1 MHKRKVKMSNKSQ
14 SPGGAIKHNTYTGKE
29 LTGYL
34 VGLAGQ
40 NIIYNIISG
49 GLQYYWQSI
58 IFLPAMAISTIFF
71 IARVWDAI
79 NDPMMGSI
87 VDHTRTKWGKCK
99 PYLMF
104 IPIPVGIITIL
115 TFCNG
120 TYTDYAEGSIT
131 RVLIVAWAA
140 ISYILWGMSYTVGDI
155 PLWGVTSLMTDDEN
169 DRAKALSLARIVANV
184 GAIGMLITFAGKAL
198 SPKFQEQGLD
208 LIHADKK
215 SYIIIAVILTVFATI
230 LFQFAGLSVKEK
242 VKQSDETHTMKENF
256 KTMVSNDPFRRL
268 LLSGILRS
276 PIQLLSIVGLTLVM
290 YYFFDN
296 NLANLMVDGKLQIE
310 KIVQL
315 LVMAMGL
322 LGGMIIGTAATP
334 KMANKFGKKQLY
346 NFYSIAGAVPFALI
360 FGVYKLAGG
369 NLMKSMGYVLLM
381 AVMMFAASWA
391 MGSINILQSIMIAD
405 CVDYEEYKNG
415 IRTDGVFFSGQSFIT
430 KLSMGV
436 SSLISG
442 FVYSAVK
449 YSADN
454 IAQLNIDLADG
465 KYRFFEA
472 ANGDYAMAMFL
483 LISIPPAIGMLLS
496 AIPTIKY
503 SLTDE
508 EHTRILNEL
517 IERRANKE

>member
-1 MHKRKVKMSNKSQ
+1 MGKNNSVPSN
-14 SPGGAIKHNTYTGKE
+14 AIKHNTYSGKE

-34 VGLAGQ
+34 IGLAGQ

-104 IPIPVGIITIL
+104 VPVPIGIITIL

-120 TYTDYAEGSIT
+120 TYTDYSTKGMHA
-131 RVLIVAWAA
+131 LIIAWAA
-140 ISYILWGMSYTVGDI
+140 ISYILWGMTYTIGDI

-198 SPKFQEQGLD
+198 SPMFQETKGLD
-208 LIHADKK
+208 VLHADKL
-215 SYIIIAVILTVFATI
+215 SYIIIAVILSVFATI
-230 LFQFAGLSVKEK
+230 LFQFSGLSVKER
-242 VKQSDETHTMKENF
+242 VQQSEKKYTMKENF
-256 KTMVSNDPFRRL
+256 KIMFSNDPFRRL
-268 LLSGILRS
+268 LISGILRS

-296 NLANLMVDGKLQIE
+296 NLANLVVDGKLQIV

-315 LVMAMGL
+315 LVMAIGL
-322 LGGMIIGTAATP
+322 LGGMIVGTAFTP
-334 KMANKFGKKQLY
+334 AMAKKFGKKQLY
-346 NFYSIAGAVPFALI
+346 NFYSIVGAVPFALI
-360 FGVYKLAGG
+360 FAVYKLAGG
-369 NLMKSMGYVLLM
+369 NLMKSMAYVILM

-415 IRTDGVFFSGQSFIT
+415 VRTDGVFFSGQSFIT

-442 FVYSAVK
+442 FIYTSVHYTDK
-449 YSADN
+449 Y
-454 IAQLNIDLADG
+454 IEVLNTELAEG
-465 KYRFFEA
+465 KYHFFEA
-472 ANGDYAMAMFL
+472 SNGDYAMAMFL

-503 SLTDE
+503 PLTDK

-517 IERRANKE
+517 IEKRASKSED

>member
-1 MHKRKVKMSNKSQ
+1 MSKKSQ
-14 SPGGAIKHNTYTGKE
+14 SPNGAIKHNTYSGKE

-49 GLQYYWQSI
+49 GLQYYWQSV

-71 IARVWDAI
+71 VARIWDAI
-79 NDPMMGSI
+79 NDFMMGSI
-87 VDHTRTKWGKCK
+87 VDHTRSKWGKCK

-104 IPIPVGIITIL
+104 VPIPVGIITIL
-115 TFCNG
+115 TFCNA
-120 TYTDYAEGSIT
+120 TYTDYTSSIAHA
-131 RVLIVAWAA
+131 LIIAWAA
-140 ISYILWGMSYTVGDI
+140 FIYILWGMSYTVGDI

-198 SPKFQEQGLD
+198 SPTFQAQGLD
-208 LIHADKK
+208 VIHADKK
-215 SYIIIAVILTVFATI
+215 SYIIIAVILTVLATV
-230 LFQFAGLSVKEK
+230 LFQFAGFSVNER
-242 VKQSDETHTMKENF
+242 VKQSEKKYTLKENF
-256 KTMVSNDPFRRL
+256 KIMASNDPFRRI

-276 PIQLLSIVGLTLVM
+276 PIQLLSVVGLTLVM

-296 NLANLMVDGKLQIE
+296 DLANLMIDGKLQIE

-315 LVMAMGL
+315 LVMALGL

-334 KMANKFGKKQLY
+334 KLITKHGKKQLY

-360 FGVYKLAGG
+360 FAVYKLAGG
-369 NLMKSMGYVLLM
+369 NLMQSMGYVLFM

-415 IRTDGVFFSGQSFIT
+415 VRTDGVFFSGQSFIT

-442 FVYSAVK
+442 FIYAAVNYTDK
-449 YSADN
+449 Y
-454 IAQLNIDLADG
+454 IEELNLGLANG
-465 KYRFFEA
+465 EYHFFEA
-472 ANGDYAMAMFL
+472 NDGKYAMAMFL

-503 SLTDE
+503 PLTDE

-517 IERRANKE
+517 IERRAKKD

>member
-1 MHKRKVKMSNKSQ
+1 MSKNSQ
-14 SPGGAIKHNTYTGKE
+14 SPEGTIKHNTYTGKE

-58 IFLPAMAISTIFF
+58 VFLPAMAISTIFF
-71 IARVWDAI
+71 IARIWDAI

-104 IPIPVGIITIL
+104 VPVPIGIITIL

-120 TYTDYAEGSIT
+120 TYTDYTSTTAH
-131 RVLIVAWAA
+131 VLIVAWAA
-140 ISYILWGMSYTVGDI
+140 ISYILWGMCYTVGDI
-155 PLWGVTSLMTDDEN
+155 PIWGVTSLMTDDEN

-198 SPKFQEQGLD
+198 SPMFQKQGLD
-208 LIHADKK
+208 ILHADKK
-215 SYIIIAVILTVFATI
+215 SYIIIAVILTVFATV

-256 KTMVSNDPFRRL
+256 KTMFSNDPFRRL
-268 LLSGILRS
+268 LISGILRS

-310 KIVQL
+310 KIIQL
-315 LVMAMGL
+315 LVMGLGL

-360 FGVYKLAGG
+360 FGVYKLADG
-369 NLMKSMGYVLLM
+369 NLMKSMGYVVLM

-405 CVDYEEYKNG
+405 CVDYEEHING

-442 FVYSAVK
+442 FIYSAVK
-449 YSADN
+449 YSAEN

-465 KYRFFEA
+465 KYRFYEA
-472 ANGDYAMAMFL
+472 ADGKYAMAMFL

-503 SLTDE
+503 PLTDD

-517 IERRANKE
+517 IVRRENKDK

>member
-1 MHKRKVKMSNKSQ
+1 MSKSKN
-14 SPGGAIKHNTYTGKE
+14 SVPANAIKHNTYTGKE

-40 NIIYNIISG
+40 NIIYNIIAG

-58 IFLPAMAISTIFF
+58 IFLPAMAISVIFF

-87 VDHTRTKWGKCK
+87 VDHTRSKWGKCK

-104 IPIPVGIITIL
+104 VPIPVGIITIL
-115 TFCNG
+115 TFCNW
-120 TYTDYAEGSIT
+120 TYTDYSSTGMH
-131 RVLIVAWAA
+131 VLIIAWAA
-140 ISYILWGMSYTVGDI
+140 ISYILWGMTYTVGDI
-155 PLWGVTSLMTDDEN
+155 PLWGVTSLMTDDES

-198 SPKFQEQGLD
+198 SPMFQEKKGMDVL
-208 LIHADKK
+208 HADKA
-215 SYIIIAVILTVFATI
+215 SYIIIAIALTILATV
-230 LFQFAGLSVKEK
+230 LFQFAGVSVKER
-242 VKQSDETHTMKENF
+242 VQQSEKKYTMKENF
-256 KTMVSNDPFRRL
+256 KIMFSNDPFRRL
-268 LLSGILRS
+268 LISGVLRS

-296 NLANLMVDGKLQIE
+296 NLANLVVDGKLQIL

-315 LVMAMGL
+315 LLMGL
-322 LGGMIIGTAATP
+322 GILGGMIIGTAVTP
-334 KMANKFGKKQLY
+334 KLTGRFGKKQLY
-346 NFYSIAGAVPFALI
+346 NFYSVVGAVPYFLI
-360 FGVYKLAGG
+360 FAVYKLADG
-369 NLMKSMGYVLLM
+369 NLMKSMGYVILM

-415 IRTDGVFFSGQSFIT
+415 VRTDGVFFSGQSFIT

-442 FVYSAVK
+442 FIYNAVHYTDK
-449 YSADN
+449 Y
-454 IAQLNIDLADG
+454 IETLNADLAAG
-465 KYRFFEA
+465 KYHFFEA
-472 ANGDYAMAMFL
+472 NDGKYAMAMFL
-483 LISIPPAIGMLLS
+483 LISVPPAIGMFLS

-503 SLTDE
+503 SLTDQ

-517 IERRANKE
+517 IERRAAKDKE

>member
-1 MHKRKVKMSNKSQ
+1 MSKGKNKAPS
-14 SPGGAIKHNTYTGKE
+14 GAIKHNTYTGKE

-40 NIIYNIISG
+40 NIIYNIIAG

-58 IFLPAMAISTIFF
+58 IFLPAMAISVIFF
-71 IARVWDAI
+71 VARVWDAI

-104 IPIPVGIITIL
+104 VPIPIGIITIL
-115 TFCNG
+115 TFCNK
-120 TYTDYAEGSIT
+120 TYTDYTSTGAH
-131 RVLIVAWAA
+131 VLIIAWAA
-140 ISYILWGMSYTVGDI
+140 ISYILWGMCYTVGDI

-169 DRAKALSLARIVANV
+169 DRAKALSLARIVANL

-198 SPKFQEQGLD
+198 SPMFQEKKGLD
-208 LIHADKK
+208 LIHADKM
-215 SYIIIAVILTVFATI
+215 SYIIIAVILTIFATI
-230 LFQFAGLSVKEK
+230 LFQFSGFSVKER
-242 VKQSDETHTMKENF
+242 VQQSEKKYTMKENF
-256 KTMVSNDPFRRL
+256 KIAISNDPFRRL

-276 PIQLLSIVGLTLVM
+276 PIMLLSIVGLSLVM

-296 NLANLMVDGKLQIE
+296 NLANLVVDGQLQII

-315 LVMAMGL
+315 LVMGIGL

-334 KMANKFGKKQLY
+334 KMSAKFGKKQLY
-346 NFYSIAGAVPFALI
+346 NFYSIAGAVPYAMI
-360 FGVYKLAGG
+360 FVVYKIAGG
-369 NLMKSMGYVLLM
+369 NLMQNMFYVILM
-381 AVMMFAASWA
+381 AIMMFAASWA

-415 IRTDGVFFSGQSFIT
+415 VRTDGVFFSGQSFIT
-430 KLSMGV
+430 KLAMGV

-442 FVYSAVK
+442 FIYSAVHYTAK
-449 YSADN
+449 Y
-454 IAQLNIDLADG
+454 IETLNLDLAAGKYHFYEANDG
-465 KYRFFEA
+465 K
-472 ANGDYAMAMFL
+472 YAMAMFL

-496 AIPTIKY
+496 AIPTLKY
-503 SLTDE
+503 SLTDN

-517 IERRANKE
+517 IERRASKNNGSND

>member
-1 MHKRKVKMSNKSQ
+1 MSKNNNSV
-14 SPGGAIKHNTYTGKE
+14 PANAIRHNTFTGKE

-58 IFLPAMAISTIFF
+58 IFLPAMAISVIFF

-104 IPIPVGIITIL
+104 IPVPVGIITIL

-120 TYTDYAEGSIT
+120 TYTDYSSTGMH
-131 RVLIVAWAA
+131 VLIIAWAA
-140 ISYILWGMSYTVGDI
+140 ISYILWGMLYTIGDI
-155 PLWGVTSLMTDDEN
+155 PLWGVTSLMTDDEK
-169 DRAKALSLARIVANV
+169 DRAKALSLARIVANA
-184 GAIGMLITFAGKAL
+184 GAIGMLITFAGKSL
-198 SPKFQEQGLD
+198 SPMLQEKNGMDVL
-208 LIHADKK
+208 HADKM
-215 SYIIIAVILTVFATI
+215 SYIIIAIILTIFATI
-230 LFQFAGLSVKEK
+230 LFQVTGLSVKER
-242 VKQSDETHTMKENF
+242 VQQSEKKYTMKENF
-256 KTMVSNDPFRRL
+256 KIMFSNDPFRRL
-268 LLSGILRS
+268 LISGILRS

-296 NLANLMVDGKLQIE
+296 NLANMVVDGKLQIE

-315 LVMAMGL
+315 LVMAIGL
-322 LGGMIIGTAATP
+322 LGGMIIGTAVTP
-334 KMANKFGKKQLY
+334 KLTNKFGKKQLY
-346 NFYSIAGAVPFALI
+346 NFYSIAGAVPYCLI
-360 FGVYKLAGG
+360 FVVYKMAGG
-369 NLMKSMGYVLLM
+369 NLMQNMLYVLLM
-381 AVMMFAASWA
+381 ALMMFASSWA

-415 IRTDGVFFSGQSFIT
+415 VRTDGVFFSGQSFIT

-442 FVYSAVK
+442 FIYSAVH
-449 YSADN
+449 YSDAN
-454 IAQLNIDLADG
+454 IEILNIELEAGKYHFYEANDG
-465 KYRFFEA
+465 K
-472 ANGDYAMAMFL
+472 YAMAMFL

-503 SLTDE
+503 SLTDK

-517 IERRANKE
+517 IERRASKTED

>member
-1 MHKRKVKMSNKSQ
+1 MHKRKVKMSKKSQ
-14 SPGGAIKHNTYTGKE
+14 SPNGAIKHNTYTGKE

-49 GLQYYWQSI
+49 GLQYYWQSV

-71 IARVWDAI
+71 VARIWDAI
-79 NDPMMGSI
+79 NDFMMGSI
-87 VDHTRTKWGKCK
+87 VDHTRSKWGKCK

-104 IPIPVGIITIL
+104 VPIPVGIITIL
-115 TFCNG
+115 TFCNA
-120 TYTDYAEGSIT
+120 TYTDYTSSTAHA
-131 RVLIVAWAA
+131 LIIAWAA
-140 ISYILWGMSYTVGDI
+140 FIYILWGMSYTVGDI

-169 DRAKALSLARIVANV
+169 DRAKALSLARIVSNV

-198 SPKFQEQGLD
+198 SPTFQSQGLD
-208 LIHADKK
+208 VIHADKK
-215 SYIIIAVILTVFATI
+215 SYIIIAVILTVLATV

-242 VKQSDETHTMKENF
+242 VKQSEKKYTLKENF
-256 KTMVSNDPFRRL
+256 KIMASNDPFRRI

-276 PIQLLSIVGLTLVM
+276 PIQLLSVVGLTLVM

-296 NLANLMVDGKLQIE
+296 NLANLMIDGKLQIE

-315 LVMAMGL
+315 LVMALGL
-322 LGGMIIGTAATP
+322 LGGMIIGTAVTP
-334 KMANKFGKKQLY
+334 KLIAKHGKKQLY

-360 FGVYKLAGG
+360 FAVYKLAGG
-369 NLMKSMGYVLLM
+369 NLMKSMGYVLFM

-415 IRTDGVFFSGQSFIT
+415 VRTDGVFFSGQSFIT

-442 FVYSAVK
+442 FIYAAVNYTDK
-449 YSADN
+449 Y
-454 IAQLNIDLADG
+454 IEELNLGLANG
-465 KYRFFEA
+465 EYHFFEA
-472 ANGDYAMAMFL
+472 NDGKYAMAMFL

-503 SLTDE
+503 PLTDE
-508 EHTRILNEL
+508 EHTRILDEL
-517 IERRANKE
+517 IERRANKD

>member
-1 MHKRKVKMSNKSQ
+1 MSKGKNQAPS
-14 SPGGAIKHNTYTGKE
+14 GAIKRNTYTGKE

-34 VGLAGQ
+34 VGLIGQ
-40 NIIYNIISG
+40 NIIYNIVAG

-71 IARVWDAI
+71 VARVWDAI

-99 PYLMF
+99 PYLM
-104 IPIPVGIITIL
+104 IIPVPIGIITIL
-115 TFCNG
+115 TFCNK
-120 TYTDYAEGSIT
+120 TYTDYTSAGAHA
-131 RVLIVAWAA
+131 LIIAWAA

-155 PLWGVTSLMTDDEN
+155 PLWGVTSLMTEDEH
-169 DRAKALSLARIVANV
+169 DRAKALSLARIVANL
-184 GAIGMLITFAGKAL
+184 GAIGTLITFAGKAF
-198 SPKFQEQGLD
+198 SPMLQEKRGLD
-208 LIHADKK
+208 VLHADKM
-215 SYIIIAVILTVFATI
+215 SYIIVAIALTVFATI
-230 LFQFAGLSVKEK
+230 LFQFAGFSVKEK
-242 VKQSDETHTMKENF
+242 VQQSEKKYTMKENF
-256 KTMVSNDPFRRL
+256 KIAVSNDPFRRL
-268 LLSGILRS
+268 LVSGILRS
-276 PIQLLSIVGLTLVM
+276 PIQLLSIVGLSLVM

-296 NLANLMVDGKLQIE
+296 NLASLIVDGKLQVI

-315 LVMAMGL
+315 LVMAIGL

-334 KMANKFGKKQLY
+334 KMTARFGKKQLY
-346 NFYSIAGAVPFALI
+346 NFYSIVGAVPYALI

-369 NLMKSMGYVLLM
+369 NLMQSMVYVILM
-381 AVMMFAASWA
+381 AIMMFGASWA

-415 IRTDGVFFSGQSFIT
+415 VRTDGVFFSGQSFIT
-430 KLSMGV
+430 KLAMGV

-442 FVYSAVK
+442 FIYAAVNYTDK
-449 YSADN
+449 H
-454 IAQLNIDLADG
+454 IETLNLDLAAGKYHFYEANDG
-465 KYRFFEA
+465 K
-472 ANGDYAMAMFL
+472 YAMAMFL

-496 AIPTIKY
+496 AIPTLKY

-517 IERRANKE
+517 IEKRAKNGSDK

>member
-1 MHKRKVKMSNKSQ
+1 MSKGKNQAPS
-14 SPGGAIKHNTYTGKE
+14 GAIKHNTYTGKE

-40 NIIYNIISG
+40 NIIYNIIAG

-58 IFLPAMAISTIFF
+58 IFLPAMAISVIFF
-71 IARVWDAI
+71 VARVWDAI

-104 IPIPVGIITIL
+104 VPIPIGIITIL
-115 TFCNG
+115 TFCNK
-120 TYTDYAEGSIT
+120 TYTDYTSTGAH
-131 RVLIVAWAA
+131 VLIIAWAA
-140 ISYILWGMSYTVGDI
+140 ISYILWGMCYTVGDI

-169 DRAKALSLARIVANV
+169 DRAKALSLARIVANL

-198 SPKFQEQGLD
+198 SPMFQEKKGLD
-208 LIHADKK
+208 LIHADKM
-215 SYIIIAVILTVFATI
+215 SYIIIAVILTIFATI
-230 LFQFAGLSVKEK
+230 LFQFSGFSVKER
-242 VKQSDETHTMKENF
+242 VQQSEKKYTMKENF
-256 KTMVSNDPFRRL
+256 KIAISNDPFRRL

-276 PIQLLSIVGLTLVM
+276 PIMLLSIVGLSLVM

-296 NLANLMVDGKLQIE
+296 NLANLVVDGQLQII

-315 LVMAMGL
+315 LVMAIGL

-334 KMANKFGKKQLY
+334 KMSAKFGKKQLY
-346 NFYSIAGAVPFALI
+346 NFYSIAGAVPYAMI
-360 FGVYKLAGG
+360 FVVYKIAGG
-369 NLMKSMGYVLLM
+369 NLMQNMVYVVLM

-405 CVDYEEYKNG
+405 CVDYEEYKNVV
-415 IRTDGVFFSGQSFIT
+415 RTDGVFFSGQSFIT
-430 KLSMGV
+430 KLAMGV

-442 FVYSAVK
+442 FIYSAVH
-449 YSADN
+449 YTAEY
-454 IAQLNIDLADG
+454 IETLNLDLAAGKYHFYEANDG
-465 KYRFFEA
+465 K
-472 ANGDYAMAMFL
+472 YAMAMFL

-496 AIPTIKY
+496 AIPTLKY
-503 SLTDE
+503 SLTDK

-517 IERRANKE
+517 IERRASKNNGNND

>member
-1 MHKRKVKMSNKSQ
+1 MSKGKNKAPS
-14 SPGGAIKHNTYTGKE
+14 GAIKHNTYTGKE

-40 NIIYNIISG
+40 NIIYNIIAG

-58 IFLPAMAISTIFF
+58 IFLPAMAISVIFF
-71 IARVWDAI
+71 VARVWDAI

-104 IPIPVGIITIL
+104 VPIPIGIITIL
-115 TFCNG
+115 TFCNK
-120 TYTDYAEGSIT
+120 TYTDYTSTGAH
-131 RVLIVAWAA
+131 VLIIAWAA
-140 ISYILWGMSYTVGDI
+140 ISYILWGMCYTVGDI

-169 DRAKALSLARIVANV
+169 DRAKALSLARIVANL

-198 SPKFQEQGLD
+198 SPMFQEKKGLD
-208 LIHADKK
+208 LIHADKM
-215 SYIIIAVILTVFATI
+215 SYIIIAVILTIFATI
-230 LFQFAGLSVKEK
+230 LFQFSGFSVKER
-242 VKQSDETHTMKENF
+242 VQQSEKKYTMKENF
-256 KTMVSNDPFRRL
+256 KIAISNDPFRRL

-276 PIQLLSIVGLTLVM
+276 PIMLLSIVGLSLVM

-296 NLANLMVDGKLQIE
+296 NLANLVVDGQLQII

-315 LVMAMGL
+315 LVMAIGL
-322 LGGMIIGTAATP
+322 LG
-334 KMANKFGKKQLY
+334 
-346 NFYSIAGAVPFALI
+346 AVPYAMI
-360 FGVYKLAGG
+360 FVVYKIAGG
-369 NLMKSMGYVLLM
+369 NLMQNMVYVVLM

-415 IRTDGVFFSGQSFIT
+415 VRTDGVFFSGQSFIT
-430 KLSMGV
+430 KLAMGV

-442 FVYSAVK
+442 FIYSAVH
-449 YSADN
+449 YTAEY
-454 IAQLNIDLADG
+454 IETLNLDLAAGKYHFYEANDG
-465 KYRFFEA
+465 K
-472 ANGDYAMAMFL
+472 YAMAMFL

-496 AIPTIKY
+496 AIPTLKY
-503 SLTDE
+503 SLTDK

-517 IERRANKE
+517 IERRASKNNGSND